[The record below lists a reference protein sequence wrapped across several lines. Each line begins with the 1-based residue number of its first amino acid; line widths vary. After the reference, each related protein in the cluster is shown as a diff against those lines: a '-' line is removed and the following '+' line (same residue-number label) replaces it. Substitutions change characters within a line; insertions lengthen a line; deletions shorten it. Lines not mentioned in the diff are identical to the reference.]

1 MAGNTDLLSADNI
14 LGVATS
20 ALRRDGGDQPSLK
33 NPYEAVALV
42 GHACMIAVGFRLVG
56 LGEEHTLGL
65 QLYLSDVLCWLT
77 YLLDSQNQKAPRSR
91 QDGTLTTIMP
101 FDMLIHNLRCNI
113 YSRLAG

>member
-1 MAGNTDLLSADNI
+1 MAGNTDLLSTDNI

-56 LGEEHTLGL
+56 LGEEHALGL
-65 QLYLSDVLCWLT
+65 QLYLSDVSCWLI

-101 FDMLIHNLRCNI
+101 FDMLIQNLRCNI